1 MKDIAK
7 TNYKIPLGEKASR
20 DDIACKCG
28 FYSQFK
34 DYLEIK
40 GNDKINFE

>member
-1 MKDIAK
+1 VRDLVITKDIAK
-7 TNYKIPLGEKASR
+7 PLIPIAIGSEKANR
-20 DDIACKCG
+20 DDIAYKCG

-40 GNDKINFE
+40 